1 MLRIQTK
8 TILKALSKSIL
19 LISVLIISGVGKS
32 AGPVAQFDIEPGKAQ
47 TVVAGMGEAQSIFAE
62 ESVLILVD
70 DFEPQP
76 LQGDTV
82 YYYNRIGG
90 DRGEFG
96 DAAVVWGA
104 GQVTTTITADNSY
117 GGVWM
122 SLNHPIRER
131 DSINFSAILPAQ
143 ILSPYQSK
151 ITDLTVQIS
160 GSTTGSMFK
169 VELKDP
175 AGIKQWEIS
184 RTLAGGPQ
192 ILTFDLSLEGLEE
205 ITELVWLLDQSAVGD
220 YVVIDQIS
228 FTATHPFTDVAN
240 AAFVWSYG
248 MLLNNWDPATGLVR
262 DRSQYASGEFE
273 AIQSTGSLAAATAM
287 AEQLGFI
294 SAESAV
300 EIVTAIGDT
309 LLNDVPRYHGLWPH
323 LVEIPLPGEITIVEG
338 TEWSSADTTI
348 AALSL
353 LIAQNALGLDTSGT
367 EQMLQAVD
375 WDGLETMNGISHG
388 YSYEGELLT
397 SCWDTFGGES
407 WLVALAYAASVHQV
421 PPIAY
426 PEPPTAN
433 GSGFIDELA
442 WLFVSPPIN
451 EDYWGTNWNPY
462 RVTAAN
468 AQMDYYCDNYPTSCF
483 CQLGLFGLSAG
494 EVPMPSAVEKE
505 DIYQAFGVGGRFTS
519 ALDGSSLLDG
529 PVVVPHYAALV
540 ASLHPAGTINLWAWL
555 TNQGSFSP
563 LNNAESILFASGAS
577 CTAAGLDWNE
587 LKGSW
592 NLALQTLGWGR
603 FLAEQR
609 GQIPIL
615 WQASSSNPFLHA
627 GYALL
632 TPNEL
637 PYVYIPIVINDTP

>member
-1 MLRIQTK
+1 MLRTHTK
-8 TILKALSKSIL
+8 SVLKFLSKSIL

-32 AGPVAQFDIEPGKAQ
+32 VGPTAPFDIGTSNTH
-47 TVVAGMGEAQSIFAE
+47 TVVAGMGEAQSIFADE
-62 ESVLILVD
+62 PVLILVD

-82 YYYNRIGG
+82 HYYNRIGG
-90 DRGEFG
+90 DRGAFG
-96 DAAVVWGA
+96 DVNVVWGA
-104 GQVTTTITADNSY
+104 GQVTTTISVDNSY

-122 SLNHPIRER
+122 SFNHPIRER
-131 DSINFSAILPAQ
+131 DSINFSAILPGQ

-151 ITDLTVQIS
+151 ITSLTVQIASGTS
-160 GSTTGSMFK
+160 GSTFK
-169 VELKDP
+169 LELKDP
-175 AGIKQWEIS
+175 TGTKQWERSSI
-184 RTLAGGPQ
+184 LAGGQQ

-205 ITELVWLLDQSAVGD
+205 ITELVWLLDQSDVGD
-220 YVVIDQIS
+220 TVVIDAIS
-228 FTATHPFTDVAN
+228 LTATNPFTDAAS

-248 MLLNNWDPATGLVR
+248 MLLNNWNPATGLVR
-262 DRSQYASGEFE
+262 DRSQCASGEFE
-273 AIQSTGSLAAATAM
+273 AIQSTGSLAAATVM
-287 AEQLGFI
+287 AAQLGFI
-294 SAESAV
+294 SDESAV
-300 EIVTAIGDT
+300 EIVTAIGNT

-323 LVEIPLPGEITIVEG
+323 FVEIPLSGEIAIVEG
-338 TEWSSADTTI
+338 TEWSSVDTTI

-353 LIAQNALGLDTSGT
+353 LIAQNALGLDTAGT
-367 EQMLQAVD
+367 EQMLQAID
-375 WDGLETMNGISHG
+375 WDGLETVNGISQG
-388 YSYEGELLT
+388 YSYAGELLT
-397 SCWDTFGGES
+397 SSWDTFGGES

-442 WLFVSPPIN
+442 WLLVSPPLK
-451 EDYWGTNWNPY
+451 EDYWGTNWTTY

-468 AQMDYYCDNYPTSCF
+468 VQTNYYCNDYPTSCF

-519 ALDGSSLLDG
+519 ALDGSALLDG
-529 PVVVPHYAALV
+529 PVVVPHYAAMI
-540 ASLHPAGTINLWAWL
+540 ASLHPAEAINLWAWL
-555 TNQGSFSP
+555 TDQGSFSP
-563 LNNAESILFASGAS
+563 LNNAESMLFASGAS
-577 CTAAGLDWNE
+577 CTADNLDWNE

-603 FLAEQR
+603 YLAEQR
-609 GQIPIL
+609 GQKPVL
-615 WQASSSNPFLHA
+615 WQAAASNAFLHD
-627 GYALL
+627 GYDLL

-637 PYVYIPIVINDTP
+637 PYVYLPIAINAAP